1 MKLHFFYDGGVKV
14 NISNIDVRLSG
25 DDIISIINDFIKIDG
40 LNISS
45 VSINDD
51 IVLEGNFKNIINIPF
66 RVAVELK
73 YVQDNVIVL
82 SLGKVKLL
90 KMGIIK
96 FVKNYALKMAVKS
109 LSDFGIISAKGEVS
123 IDLKKIFRK
132 YPFINLELNKLS
144 LKDGFIIAETK
155 GINISK
161 FGQENDVSEEKEEE
175 IDEADDLTDLHKV
188 EDLYTKGRDIVESRM
203 PEKVHNVSDY
213 ILLVPDIIC
222 LIYRLLKDERV
233 TVKTKAIIVSSLA
246 YVSLPTDIIPDKIPF
261 IGRIDDI
268 GVIFFALNKVVKDTP
283 LKVIVENWEGKNDI
297 IIVLKKAVDYLVQY
311 THAENVEKIYS
322 AIEQLTAQ

>member
-96 FVKNYALKMAVKS
+96 FVKNYALKMALKS

>member
-40 LNISS
+40 LSISS

>member
-1 MKLHFFYDGGVKV
+1 M

-73 YVQDNVIVL
+73 YVHDNVIVL

-123 IDLKKIFRK
+123 IDLNKIFRK
-132 YPFINLELNKLS
+132 YPLINLELNKLS
-144 LKDGFIIAETK
+144 LKDGFLIAATK
-155 GINISK
+155 GINIDISK

-175 IDEADDLTDLHKV
+175 TDEADDLTDLHKV
-188 EDLYTKGRDIVESRM
+188 EDLYTKGRDIVESRI
-203 PEKVHNVSDY
+203 PEKVQGFSDY
-213 ILLVPDIIC
+213 IFVVPDIVC

-233 TVKTKAIIVSSLA
+233 SVKTKAVIVSSLA

-268 GVIFFALNKVVKDTP
+268 GVIFFALNRVIKDTP

-311 THAENVEKIYS
+311 TNAENVERIYS
-322 AIEQLTAQ
+322 TIEQLTAQ

>member
-1 MKLHFFYDGGVKV
+1 MKLHFFYYGGVKV